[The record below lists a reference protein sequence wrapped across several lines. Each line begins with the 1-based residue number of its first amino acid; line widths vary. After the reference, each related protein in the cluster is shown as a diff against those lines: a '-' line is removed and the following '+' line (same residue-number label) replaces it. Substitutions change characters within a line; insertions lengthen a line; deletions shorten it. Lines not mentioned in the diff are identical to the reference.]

1 MWPLFANFA
10 GLRLR
15 PSSAG
20 SGSAPPPQA
29 VAPPFL
35 RLLCSPQA
43 VARPSS
49 AGSGSA
55 LPPQAVARP
64 FSAFSVLCR
73 QWLALSPPSLFSA
86 GSGSPFLRLLC
97 SPQAVAS
104 PFLRL
109 LCSQQAVAPPLQS
122 KKPKSKK

>member
-43 VARPSS
+43 VA
-49 AGSGSA
+49 
-55 LPPQAVARP
+55 
-64 FSAFSVLCR
+64 
-73 QWLALSPPSLFSA
+73 
-86 GSGSPFLRLLC
+86 
-97 SPQAVAS
+97 S